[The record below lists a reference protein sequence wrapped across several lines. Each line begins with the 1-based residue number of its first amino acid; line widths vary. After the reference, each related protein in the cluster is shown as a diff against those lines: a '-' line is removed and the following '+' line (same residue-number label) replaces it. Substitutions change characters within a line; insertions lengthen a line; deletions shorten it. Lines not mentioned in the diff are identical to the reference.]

1 MYKVPGGK
9 LVINLMTYV
18 PLVLLILGIVFTLFG
33 DFSAEYISDNLPVI
47 IGVVISLVV
56 QEILAARV
64 KNEEKK

>member
-33 DFSAEYISDNLPVI
+33 DFSAEYISDNLPLI
-47 IGVVISLVV
+47 LGVVISVVV

-64 KNEEKK
+64 KN